1 MIDYFDL
8 REFIPFTCVL
18 VFIDFLIE
26 LFSSSS
32 TEETLLSILTALI
45 LSPVVYII
53 WKLLCKKCAEVKEDI
68 DYRW

>member
-1 MIDYFDL
+1 MGYFDL
-8 REFIPFTCVL
+8 REFIPITCVL

-32 TEETLLSILTALI
+32 AGETLLSILTTLI

-53 WKLLCKKCAEVKEDI
+53 WKLLYKKYEEVKEDI
-68 DYRW
+68 EYRW

>member
-1 MIDYFDL
+1 MIDYFNL

-18 VFIDFLIE
+18 VFIDFLVE
-26 LFSSSS
+26 LFGSSS
-32 TEETLLSILTALI
+32 TEEILLSIITALI

-53 WKLLCKKCAEVKEDI
+53 WKLLCKKYEEVKEDI